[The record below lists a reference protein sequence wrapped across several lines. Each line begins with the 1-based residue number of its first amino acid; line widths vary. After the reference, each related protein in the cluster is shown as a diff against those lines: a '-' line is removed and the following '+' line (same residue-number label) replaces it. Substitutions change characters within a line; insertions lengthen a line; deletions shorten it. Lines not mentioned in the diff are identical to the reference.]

1 MPSSNLYIQVTKLKS
16 ATWDTKLEMIKSRVS
31 ALVHRLG
38 HTDGPNLANNRT
50 TVYFV
55 FAVPRHVKSQGR
67 CDSIT
72 EK

>member
-50 TVYFV
+50 TVSV
-55 FAVPRHVKSQGR
+55 LCICCSTSRQEPG
-67 CDSIT
+67 
-72 EK
+72 EM